1 LSASAPGHAGFGSGA
16 HGHGAVHG
24 GNTGATAAAL
34 GSLNASHASA
44 QAFAHASPN
53 SVVGH
58 LAAYAAALNNGLTNA
73 NIATAAQ
80 ALAKAANHS
89 LTTTV
94 VMAVNNNL
102 TAKGVLNVS
111 VDNTVAAHIASMAN
125 ADR

>member
-1 LSASAPGHAGFGSGA
+1 
-16 HGHGAVHG
+16 
-24 GNTGATAAAL
+24 
-34 GSLNASHASA
+34 
-44 QAFAHASPN
+44 
-53 SVVGH
+53 VGH

-89 LTTTV
+89 LTTAMV
-94 VMAVNNNL
+94 IAVNNNL